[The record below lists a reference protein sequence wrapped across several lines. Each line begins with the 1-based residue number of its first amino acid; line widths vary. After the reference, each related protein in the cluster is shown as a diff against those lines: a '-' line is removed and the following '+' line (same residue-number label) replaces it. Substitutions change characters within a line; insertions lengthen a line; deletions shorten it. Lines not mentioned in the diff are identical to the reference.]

1 MQLKLPRSL
10 AQGRELVPYSAD
22 PAALQPG
29 HRIRVLIDGDEAF
42 PAMLAAIAR
51 ARRHV
56 HLETYIVR
64 ADRTGRTFADAL
76 SERARSGVQVRLLY
90 DGFGAFP
97 LSSAYLADL
106 RRAGVETLE
115 YRPVRRRRRRWTWKR
130 WLRRDHRKILVVD
143 GEIGFVGG
151 INIADDYASRSS
163 GGLGWRDTHASIQ
176 GPLVSDLEEMF
187 RTTWHDAGGA
197 PYPAFPPEA
206 SESVAVPGS
215 ELAAAVGSDLVGRR
229 GMIRRHLVHA
239 IRSARHHVYI
249 ANAYF
254 VPDRALRRALRRAAR
269 RGVDVALIVPGKSD
283 VRSVQWAGERTYTG
297 LLRDGVRVNL
307 WVGSHMHAKTVAI
320 DDTWASI
327 GSYNLDYIS
336 LFWNMEVVVEIVGP
350 ETPVRLREQFER
362 DLAHCQALDYAT
374 WRRRSWWRRL
384 RSWFFYR
391 FRRFL

>member
-1 MQLKLPRSL
+1 VQLKLPRSL
-10 AQGRELVPYSAD
+10 ARAREIVPYSAD
-22 PAALQPG
+22 PGALRPG
-29 HRIRVLIDGDEAF
+29 HRIRVLIDGAETF
-42 PAMLAAIAR
+42 PAMLDAIHR
-51 ARRHV
+51 ARRYV
-56 HLETYIVR
+56 HLETYILR
-64 ADRTGRTFADAL
+64 ADRTGRTFAAAL
-76 SERARSGVQVRLLY
+76 VERAKSGVQVRLLY

-106 RRAGVETLE
+106 RRGGVQTLE
-115 YRPVRRRRRRWTWKR
+115 YRPLRGRRRRTWKR
-130 WLRRDHRKILVVD
+130 WLRRDHRKILVAD
-143 GEIGFVGG
+143 GRIGFVGG
-151 INIADDYASRSS
+151 INIADDYAARDA

-197 PYPAFPPEA
+197 PYPAFPQEA

-215 ELAAAVGSDLVGRR
+215 ELAVAVGTDLSGRR
-229 GMIRRHLVHA
+229 GVIRRHLVHA
-239 IRSARHHVYI
+239 IRSARRHIYI

-254 VPDRALRRALRRAAR
+254 VPDRALRRALRRASR
-269 RGVDVALIVPGKSD
+269 RGVDVALILPGESD

-297 LLRDGVRVNL
+297 LLRDGVRIHL
-307 WVGSHMHAKTVAI
+307 WVGSHMHAKTVAV

-336 LFWNMEVVVEIVGP
+336 LFWNMEVVVEILGE
-350 ETPVRLREQFER
+350 ETPLRLREQFER
-362 DLAHCQALDYAT
+362 DLKHCQALEYQT